1 MMKQQYW
8 KNIINIYIYILII
21 NVFLSDYIHIS
32 ILRESRKK
40 KKEHRR
46 GRFFPLSFNF
56 THRGAA
62 SMLKCYTTID
72 SLISLS
78 PSFLP
83 LRWRTKKKKGTRV
96 DRTRHAELRG
106 KCLKACIINA
116 RFHRETD
123 SSLMHACINETSW
136 LIHPRVNPVIELS
149 IEEQCENES
158 TWINQSRD

>member
-1 MMKQQYW
+1 MKQQYW
-8 KNIINIYIYILII
+8 KNIINIYILII
-21 NVFLSDYIHIS
+21 NIFLSDYIHIS

-83 LRWRTKKKKGTRV
+83 LRWRTKKKRNESGSNETRWIKRKMPESLYYQCSV
-96 DRTRHAELRG
+96 SSRNRFFLDARVYQRDFVAYTPPCQSCDRTVNRG
-106 KCLKACIINA
+106 TMRK
-116 RFHRETD
+116 
-123 SSLMHACINETSW
+123 
-136 LIHPRVNPVIELS
+136 RVNV
-149 IEEQCENES
+149 
-158 TWINQSRD
+158 D